1 MKANGK
7 QDTFH
12 NGKSANLKKFCGV
25 FSNLM
30 PNYFSQLIK
39 EVRIDKRNKKE
50 CIIEICYF
58 KLSKLVLVGK
68 C

>member
-1 MKANGK
+1 MNANGK

-12 NGKSANLKKFCGV
+12 NEKSAKLKKFCGV

-39 EVRIDKRNKKE
+39 ECIEVVRIDERNMKE
-50 CIIEICYF
+50 YIIEI
-58 KLSKLVLVGK
+58 
-68 C
+68 

>member
-12 NGKSANLKKFCGV
+12 NGKSTNLEKFCGV

-30 PNYFSQLIK
+30 PNYFFSIIMK
-39 EVRIDKRNKKE
+39 SFIDSDEVARIDKRNKKM
-50 CIIEICYF
+50 YYRNM
-58 KLSKLVLVGK
+58 
-68 C
+68 